1 LLGCLT
7 ALTALYER
15 HFSADSLTAG
25 LPLQNGRLTPDL
37 FIRAA
42 ARAGVSGRVVRRQLA
57 DIPRLV
63 LPAVL
68 LLDGLRAC
76 VLTKWI
82 GADSAEIILPETGTG
97 AEVVSVAQLEEDYSG
112 YAIFVRPEYQFDGRT
127 ETVGEPGYRSWFWGA
142 LSSFWP
148 TYSQVIIASILVNMF
163 ALASPLFIMNV
174 YDRVVPNNAV
184 ETLWVLAIGAV
195 TVFGFDFLL
204 RNLRGYFVDAAGK
217 SADVILASRIFQQV
231 LNIEMSARPQSA
243 GAFASNLRDFETVRD
258 FFTSATVSTFVDLPF
273 ALFFILVIWALAG
286 PVAYIPLSAL
296 PIMLLVGWFVQYPLH
311 HAVQKVHSESAQKH
325 GILVEAIGGLE
336 TVKSLGAEG
345 RMQRQ
350 WERFVGTTAES
361 SRRSRLLSS
370 FAVNFSMFATQLVT
384 VGTVITGVYLI
395 KEGELTVGA
404 LIACVILGSRAMAP
418 LAQLAN
424 ILVRFQQSKVA
435 LSTLNKIMAMPV
447 ERPVGKVF
455 VSRPVAE
462 GALEFKDVD
471 FSYPNQKLEALS
483 KVSFRIAPGERVAI
497 IGRIGSGKSTVG
509 KLLVG
514 LYQPTE
520 GSVLAD
526 NVDLRQMDPADLR
539 HGIGYVPQDVFLFYG
554 SARDNIA
561 MATPYADD
569 SMVIRAAQLAGADD
583 FIRRHPQGYDMPV
596 GERGEALSGGQ
607 RQTIAVARALMLD
620 PPVLVLDEPTSGMDH
635 SSEQRLKDRLE
646 KILPGKTLVVIS
658 HRASLLS
665 LVDRVIILDGGK
677 VVADGP
683 RDTVLQRLREGQLRV
698 PRR

>member
-1 LLGCLT
+1 
-7 ALTALYER
+7 
-15 HFSADSLTAG
+15 
-25 LPLQNGRLTPDL
+25 
-37 FIRAA
+37 
-42 ARAGVSGRVVRRQLA
+42 
-57 DIPRLV
+57 
-63 LPAVL
+63 
-68 LLDGLRAC
+68 
-76 VLTKWI
+76 
-82 GADSAEIILPETGTG
+82 
-97 AEVVSVAQLEEDYSG
+97 
-112 YAIFVRPEYQFDGRT
+112 
-127 ETVGEPGYRSWFWGA
+127 
-142 LSSFWP
+142 
-148 TYSQVIIASILVNMF
+148 
-163 ALASPLFIMNV
+163 
-174 YDRVVPNNAV
+174 
-184 ETLWVLAIGAV
+184 
-195 TVFGFDFLL
+195 
-204 RNLRGYFVDAAGK
+204 
-217 SADVILASRIFQQV
+217 
-231 LNIEMSARPQSA
+231 
-243 GAFASNLRDFETVRD
+243 
-258 FFTSATVSTFVDLPF
+258 
-273 ALFFILVIWALAG
+273 
-286 PVAYIPLSAL
+286 
-296 PIMLLVGWFVQYPLH
+296 
-311 HAVQKVHSESAQKH
+311 
-325 GILVEAIGGLE
+325 
-336 TVKSLGAEG
+336 
-345 RMQRQ
+345 
-350 WERFVGTTAES
+350 
-361 SRRSRLLSS
+361 
-370 FAVNFSMFATQLVT
+370 MFATQLVT

>member
-1 LLGCLT
+1 
-7 ALTALYER
+7 
-15 HFSADSLTAG
+15 
-25 LPLQNGRLTPDL
+25 
-37 FIRAA
+37 
-42 ARAGVSGRVVRRQLA
+42 
-57 DIPRLV
+57 
-63 LPAVL
+63 
-68 LLDGLRAC
+68 
-76 VLTKWI
+76 
-82 GADSAEIILPETGTG
+82 
-97 AEVVSVAQLEEDYSG
+97 
-112 YAIFVRPEYQFDGRT
+112 
-127 ETVGEPGYRSWFWGA
+127 
-142 LSSFWP
+142 
-148 TYSQVIIASILVNMF
+148 MF

-174 YDRVVPNNAV
+174 YDRVVPNNAM

-286 PVAYIPLSAL
+286 PVAYVPLSAL
-296 PIMLLVGWFVQYPLH
+296 PVMILVGWFVQYPLN

-336 TVKSLGAEG
+336 TVKSMGAEG

-350 WERFVGTTAES
+350 WERFVGSTAES

-370 FAVNFSMFATQLVT
+370 FAVNFSMFATQMVT
-384 VGTVITGVYLI
+384 VGTVIVGVYLI
-395 KEGELTVGA
+395 KEGEMTVGA

-462 GALEFKDVD
+462 GAIEFKDVS

-483 KVSFRIAPGERVAI
+483 NVSFRINPGERVAI
-497 IGRIGSGKSTVG
+497 IGRIGSGKSTIG
-509 KLLVG
+509 KLMVG
-514 LYQPTE
+514 LYQPNE
-520 GSVLAD
+520 GSVLMD
-526 NVDLRQMDPADLR
+526 NVDLRQMDPADVR

-554 SARDNIA
+554 SVRDNIA

-569 SMVIRAAQLAGADD
+569 KMVIRSAQLAGADD
-583 FIRRHPQGYDMPV
+583 FIRSHPQGYDMPV
-596 GERGEALSGGQ
+596 GERGESLSGGQ

-635 SSEQRLKDRLE
+635 SSEQRLKDRLNG
-646 KILPGKTLVVIS
+646 IMAGKTLVVVS

-683 RDTVLQRLREGQLRV
+683 RETVLQRLRDGQLRV
-698 PRR
+698 PRK